1 MANISGNIQLEPL
14 VTLCEMLFRLSA
26 GEAFSRIATVFIPEV
41 LIGEVNL
48 RVEHLNYTNLRR
60 CAGFFL
66 PVSQCVTSRMIRHT
80 SLHLGSFPCF
90 FPLASLRAAS
100 HNQDPRGIDW

>member
-1 MANISGNIQLEPL
+1 LL
-14 VTLCEMLFRLSA
+14 LSA
-26 GEAFSRIATVFIPEV
+26 GGAGIPVATVIIPEV

-66 PVSQCVTSRMIRHT
+66 PAIHV
-80 SLHLGSFPCF
+80 
-90 FPLASLRAAS
+90 
-100 HNQDPRGIDW
+100 

>member
-1 MANISGNIQLEPL
+1 MENISGNIQFEPL
-14 VTLCEMLFRLSA
+14 VTLCEMLFLLSA
-26 GEAFSRIATVFIPEV
+26 GEAFGRIATVAIPEV

-66 PVSQCVTSRMIRHT
+66 PLSQCVTSWMIRNT
-80 SLHLGSFPCF
+80 SLHLGSFACF
-90 FPLASLRAAS
+90 LLLA
-100 HNQDPRGIDW
+100 G